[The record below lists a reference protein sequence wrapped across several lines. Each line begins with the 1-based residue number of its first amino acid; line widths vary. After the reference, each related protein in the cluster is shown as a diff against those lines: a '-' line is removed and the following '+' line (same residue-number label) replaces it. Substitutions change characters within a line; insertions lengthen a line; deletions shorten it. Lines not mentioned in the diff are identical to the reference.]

1 MNFIAFAI
9 PGVIAAIA
17 LAIVPVKHANKE
29 VYESRTE
36 LEPQSETI

>member
-1 MNFIAFAI
+1 MNFIAFAVF
-9 PGVIAAIA
+9 GVIAAIA